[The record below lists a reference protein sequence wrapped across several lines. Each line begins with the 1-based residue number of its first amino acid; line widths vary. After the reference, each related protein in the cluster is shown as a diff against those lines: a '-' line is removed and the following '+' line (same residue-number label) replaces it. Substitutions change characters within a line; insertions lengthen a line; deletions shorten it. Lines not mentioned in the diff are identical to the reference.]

1 MDKKVMQMQ
10 KNHDQPHDDTIDSEV
25 RVALFYGKMLLE
37 NNYAILEVREKLKK
51 LLDSM
56 NLTYFSIFMTQTGL
70 VLINLETNEVKM
82 INATKT
88 TYNFEKIGKIEATIK
103 SFYLKEMSVDELY
116 TQLKQ
121 IDKKSYSFSVF
132 FQLLSAG
139 IICSSMYILING
151 LTIKSLFAFG
161 VGAGA
166 YFIYMVLDAY
176 VDVQI
181 FSVFIASC
189 FISIMAKCLFT
200 HHVVTDE
207 FSIFLSCIMPF
218 LPGASLVNSIR
229 SSIQGDYIT
238 GLAQGIS
245 TVNTA
250 VMLTLPFIYLL

>member
-1 MDKKVMQMQ
+1 MDK
-10 KNHDQPHDDTIDSEV
+10 DSSTVHSDNINDEIKT
-25 RVALFYGKMLLE
+25 ALFYGKMLLE

-51 LLDSM
+51 LLDFM
-56 NLTYFSIFMTQTGL
+56 NLDYFSIFMTQTGL
-70 VLINLETNEVKM
+70 VLINLQTNEVKM

-88 TYNFEKIGKIEATIK
+88 TYNFEKIGKIEAVVK
-103 SFYLKEMSVDELY
+103 SFYSKEINISELY
-116 TQLKQ
+116 NQLRQ

-132 FQLLSAG
+132 FQLISAG
-139 IICSSMYILING
+139 VICSSMYVLING
-151 LTIKSLFAFG
+151 LAINALLAFV

-166 YFIYMVLDAY
+166 YFIYLLLNAY

-189 FISIMAKCLFT
+189 FISLMAQFLFK
-200 HHVVTDE
+200 HNLVNNE

-250 VMLTLPFIYLL
+250 IMLTLPFIYLL